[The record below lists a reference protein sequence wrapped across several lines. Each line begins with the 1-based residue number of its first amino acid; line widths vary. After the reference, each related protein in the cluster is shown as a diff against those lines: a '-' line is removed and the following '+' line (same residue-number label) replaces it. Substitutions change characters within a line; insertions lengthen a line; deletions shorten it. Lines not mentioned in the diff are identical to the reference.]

1 MSTFTDE
8 VLDDLGRYRETE
20 EAVQTAA
27 DLRCWAR
34 AWEEFCDTL
43 YDLVWAQSNET
54 MGALE
59 RAEIVLREQISI
71 REGGSNG

>member
-34 AWEEFCDTL
+34 AWGKSFVDTIFSHPPESTL
-43 YDLVWAQSNET
+43 LSLW
-54 MGALE
+54 
-59 RAEIVLREQISI
+59 EQAKKES
-71 REGGSNG
+71 GTC